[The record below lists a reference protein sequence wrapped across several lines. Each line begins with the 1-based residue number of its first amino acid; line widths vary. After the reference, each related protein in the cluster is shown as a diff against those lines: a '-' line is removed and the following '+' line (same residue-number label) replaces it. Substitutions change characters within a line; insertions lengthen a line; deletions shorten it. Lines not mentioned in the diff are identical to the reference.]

1 MKSESR
7 IILRYIF
14 ICVCAFLFLLFY
26 LWQSIESTRIR
37 LECRNLIKLQKALVD
52 ENDVYKYEIEKIK
65 NSGMSGAYAVERGYR
80 KALPSEIGVI
90 VLSGK

>member
-1 MKSESR
+1 MR
-7 IILRYIF
+7 
-14 ICVCAFLFLLFY
+14 
-26 LWQSIESTRIR
+26 
-37 LECRNLIKLQKALVD
+37 LQKILVD

-65 NSGMSGAYAVERGYR
+65 NSGMSGAYAAERGFH

>member
-1 MKSESR
+1 
-7 IILRYIF
+7 
-14 ICVCAFLFLLFY
+14 LFY

-37 LECRNLIKLQKALVD
+37 LECRTLIKLQKTLVD

-65 NSGMSGAYAVERGYR
+65 NSGMSGSYAAERGYH
-80 KALPSEIGVI
+80 KALPSEVGVI

>member
-1 MKSESR
+1 MKSGSR
-7 IILRYIF
+7 LILRYIF
-14 ICVCAFLFLLFY
+14 ICICAFLFLLFY

-37 LECRNLIKLQKALVD
+37 LECRNLIKLQKTLVD

-65 NSGMSGAYAVERGYR
+65 NSGMSGDYAAERGYR
-80 KALPSEIGVI
+80 KALPSEVGVI

>member
-14 ICVCAFLFLLFY
+14 ICACAFLFLLFY

-37 LECRNLIKLQKALVD
+37 LECRNLIKLQKTLVD

-65 NSGMSGAYAVERGYR
+65 NSGMSGSYAAERDYH
-80 KALPSEIGVI
+80 KALPSEVGVI